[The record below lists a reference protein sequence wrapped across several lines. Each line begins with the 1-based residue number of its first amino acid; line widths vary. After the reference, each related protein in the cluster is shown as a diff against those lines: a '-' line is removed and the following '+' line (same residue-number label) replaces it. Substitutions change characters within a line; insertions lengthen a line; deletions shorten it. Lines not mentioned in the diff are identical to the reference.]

1 MKIRIEQNRI
11 PVSCGRKRNV
21 MHTNMHA
28 VKIGS
33 SGSNI
38 LLTEDDNIIT
48 FNIIFFKYKTLLFLK
63 FVLVY
68 KMPCN

>member
-1 MKIRIEQNRI
+1 
-11 PVSCGRKRNV
+11 
-21 MHTNMHA
+21 MHTNIHA

-48 FNIIFFKYKTLLFLK
+48 FNIIFLKYKTLLFLK